1 MEAERISLKF
11 QILFERRERESER
24 AKKKLFSLVSKLHG
38 VRLTAMYGWKM
49 FVCYGVIVKTPDT
62 TKNPISTIGF
72 WA

>member
-38 VRLTAMYGWKM
+38 VRLTAMYG
-49 FVCYGVIVKTPDT
+49 
-62 TKNPISTIGF
+62 
-72 WA
+72 